1 MSSINELKAMNEKD
15 RILFFANAKVKDLT
29 ILLKNEGVKGISKMK
44 KAEKLAIIVDLV
56 VKNNVTD
63 EDTKKIMEDTKKL
76 NEEIN
81 VRQSFKEEFESTLY
95 ARWAAKEITWEE
107 FKQTIINYN
116 ISIPINVTDE
126 EDTKDI
132 LNRKYDMDSMYEHY
146 VFESNTCYYS
156 VLNKDFEWD
165 NVFRNNGKYRY
176 YDWEE
181 QQKYER
187 NTVDKDGLLQLAF
200 DFDEDGDYTLLVY
213 KGYELLG
220 AYKDGDI
227 DDIKRLI
234 AYDDKLVDEYLD
246 VYAELL
252 EILDKQLEEY
262 NKIINEHW
270 EKERKARQERETR
283 EKKYKEAY
291 DRWTRFYQPYVYGK
305 YKFEDIWNNAGE
317 IKNYNLWSEMEKLA
331 RQERDKREQEYRQQ
345 YSDLFGNSTGMVV
358 KEEDK
363 DVYKRIYRIASLK
376 LHPDVAKD
384 NGRAMTILN
393 KLKEQ
398 WGI

>member
-1 MSSINELKAMNEKD
+1 MSSINELKAMSKKELCIWGSKV
-15 RILFFANAKVKDLT
+15 NAKELKA
-29 ILLKNEGVKGISKMK
+29 ILKKNGFRGYSKLK
-44 KAEKLAIIVDLV
+44 KAELLNAVLDMIVS
-56 VKNNVTD
+56 D
-63 EDTKKIMEDTKKL
+63 EEIEKVMEDTKKL

-81 VRQSFKEEFESTLY
+81 ARQSFEEEFESTLY

-116 ISIPINVTDE
+116 ISIPINVADE

-181 QQKYER
+181 QQLYER
-187 NTVDKDGLLQLAF
+187 NTVNKDDLQLAF
-200 DFDEDGDYTLLVY
+200 DFDENSDYTLLVY
-213 KGYELLG
+213 KNYELLG
-220 AYKDGDI
+220 SYTNGQI
-227 DDIKRLI
+227 DDINRLI
-234 AYDDKLVDEYLD
+234 EYDDRLSYEDLD
-246 VYAELL
+246 TYAELL
-252 EILDKQLEEY
+252 ELLDKQYEEY
-262 NKIINEHW
+262 DKIINEHW
-270 EKERKARQERETR
+270 ENERKARQEREAR

-291 DRWTRFYQPYVYGK
+291 DKWSRFYQPYVYGK
-305 YKFEDIWNNAGE
+305 YKFEDIWNDAGE
-317 IKNYNLWSEMEKLA
+317 IKNYNLWSEMEKFA

>member
-1 MSSINELKAMNEKD
+1 MSSIKELKVMNQKELCIWSSNVNIKELKAILKENGFKGYSRLKKTELLNAVLDMIVSDEEIEK
-15 RILFFANAKVKDLT
+15 V
-29 ILLKNEGVKGISKMK
+29 
-44 KAEKLAIIVDLV
+44 
-56 VKNNVTD
+56 
-63 EDTKKIMEDTKKL
+63 MEDTKKL

-81 VRQSFKEEFESTLY
+81 ARQSFEEEFESTLY

-165 NVFRNNGKYRY
+165 NVFRNNGKYRWQ
-176 YDWEE
+176 DWEE
-181 QQKYER
+181 QQMYER
-187 NTVDKDGLLQLAF
+187 NTIDKDGLQLAF
-200 DFDEDGDYTLLVY
+200 DFDENSDYTLLVY
-213 KGYELLG
+213 KNYKLLG
-220 AYKDGDI
+220 SYTNGQI
-227 DDIKRLI
+227 DDINRLI
-234 AYDDKLVDEYLD
+234 EYDDRLSYDDLD
-246 VYAELL
+246 AYTELL
-252 EILDKQLEEY
+252 ELLDKQYEEY
-262 NKIINEHW
+262 DKIINEHW
-270 EKERKARQERETR
+270 EKERKARQEREAR

-291 DRWTRFYQPYVYGK
+291 DRWSRFYQPYVYGK
-305 YKFEDIWNNAGE
+305 YKFEGIWNNAGE

-331 RQERDKREQEYRQQ
+331 RQERDKREQEYKQQ
-345 YSDLFGNSTGMVV
+345 YSNLFGNSAEMVV

>member
-1 MSSINELKAMNEKD
+1 MSSINELKAMSKKELCIWGSKV
-15 RILFFANAKVKDLT
+15 NAKELKA
-29 ILLKNEGVKGISKMK
+29 ILKKNGFRGYSKLK
-44 KAEKLAIIVDLV
+44 KAELLNAVLDMIVS
-56 VKNNVTD
+56 D
-63 EDTKKIMEDTKKL
+63 EEIEKVMEDTKKL

-81 VRQSFKEEFESTLY
+81 ARQSFEEEFESTLY

-116 ISIPINVTDE
+116 ISIPINVADE

-181 QQKYER
+181 QQMYER
-187 NTVDKDGLLQLAF
+187 NTVDKDGLQLAF
-200 DFDEDGDYTLLVY
+200 DFDENSDYTLLVY
-213 KGYELLG
+213 KNYELLG
-220 AYKDGDI
+220 SYTNGQI
-227 DDIKRLI
+227 DDINRLI
-234 AYDDKLVDEYLD
+234 EYDDRLSYEDLD
-246 VYAELL
+246 TYAELL
-252 EILDKQLEEY
+252 ELLDKQYEEY
-262 NKIINEHW
+262 DKIINEHW
-270 EKERKARQERETR
+270 EKERKARQEREVR

-291 DRWTRFYQPYVYGK
+291 DRWSRFYQPYVYGK

>member
-1 MSSINELKAMNEKD
+1 MSSINELKAMSKKELCIWGSKV
-15 RILFFANAKVKDLT
+15 NAKE
-29 ILLKNEGVKGISKMK
+29 LKAVLKKNGFRGYSKLK
-44 KAEKLAIIVDLV
+44 KAELLNAVLDMIVS
-56 VKNNVTD
+56 D
-63 EDTKKIMEDTKKL
+63 EEVEKVMEDTKKL

-81 VRQSFKEEFESTLY
+81 ARQSFEEEFESTLY

-107 FKQTIINYN
+107 FKQTIMNYN
-116 ISIPINVTDE
+116 ISIPINVADE

-165 NVFRNNGKYRY
+165 KVFRKNGKYRY

-181 QQKYER
+181 QQLYER
-187 NTVDKDGLLQLAF
+187 NTVNKDNLQLAF
-200 DFDEDGDYTLLVY
+200 DFDENSDYTLLVY
-213 KGYELLG
+213 KNYELLG
-220 AYKDGDI
+220 SYTNGQI
-227 DDIKRLI
+227 DDINRLI
-234 AYDDKLVDEYLD
+234 EYDDRLSYEDLD
-246 VYAELL
+246 TYAELL
-252 EILDKQLEEY
+252 ELLDKQYEEY
-262 NKIINEHW
+262 DKIINEHW
-270 EKERKARQERETR
+270 ENERKARQEREAR

-291 DRWTRFYQPYVYGK
+291 DKWSRFYQPYVYGK
-305 YKFEDIWNNAGE
+305 YKFEDIWNDAGE
-317 IKNYNLWSEMEKLA
+317 IKNYNLWSEMEKFA

-345 YSDLFGNSTGMVV
+345 YSDLFGNTTVAI

-384 NGRAMTILN
+384 NGRAMRILN

>member
-1 MSSINELKAMNEKD
+1 MSSINELKAMSKKELCIWGSKV
-15 RILFFANAKVKDLT
+15 NAKELKA
-29 ILLKNEGVKGISKMK
+29 ILKKNGFRGYSKLK
-44 KAEKLAIIVDLV
+44 KAELLNAVLDMIVS
-56 VKNNVTD
+56 D
-63 EDTKKIMEDTKKL
+63 EEIEKVMEDTKKL

-81 VRQSFKEEFESTLY
+81 ARQSFEEEFESTLY

-116 ISIPINVTDE
+116 ISIPINVADE

-181 QQKYER
+181 QQLYER
-187 NTVDKDGLLQLAF
+187 NTVNKDDLQLAF
-200 DFDEDGDYTLLVY
+200 DFDENSDYTLLVY
-213 KGYELLG
+213 KNYELLG
-220 AYKDGDI
+220 SYTNGQI
-227 DDIKRLI
+227 DDINRLI
-234 AYDDKLVDEYLD
+234 EYDDRLSYEDLD
-246 VYAELL
+246 TYAELL
-252 EILDKQLEEY
+252 ELLDKQYEEY
-262 NKIINEHW
+262 DKIINEHW
-270 EKERKARQERETR
+270 ENERKARQEREAR

-291 DRWTRFYQPYVYGK
+291 DKWSRFYQPYVYGK
-305 YKFEDIWNNAGE
+305 YKFEDIWNDAGE

-345 YSDLFGNSTGMVV
+345 YSDLFGNSTGTVV

>member
-1 MSSINELKAMNEKD
+1 MSSIKELKVMNQKELCIWSSNVNIKELKAILKENGFKGYSRLKKTELLNAVLDMIVSDEEIEK
-15 RILFFANAKVKDLT
+15 V
-29 ILLKNEGVKGISKMK
+29 
-44 KAEKLAIIVDLV
+44 
-56 VKNNVTD
+56 
-63 EDTKKIMEDTKKL
+63 MEDTKKL

-81 VRQSFKEEFESTLY
+81 ARQSFEEEFESTLY

-132 LNRKYDMDSMYEHY
+132 LNRKCDMCSYYEHY
-146 VFESNTCYYS
+146 VFDDDNTYYS
-156 VLNKDFEWD
+156 VLNKDFKWD

-181 QQKYER
+181 QQMYER
-187 NTVDKDGLLQLAF
+187 NTIDKDGLQLAF
-200 DFDEDGDYTLLVY
+200 DFDENSDYTLLVY
-213 KGYELLG
+213 KNYKLLG
-220 AYKDGDI
+220 SYTNGQI
-227 DDIKRLI
+227 DDINRLI
-234 AYDDKLVDEYLD
+234 EYDDRLSYDDLD
-246 VYAELL
+246 AYTELL
-252 EILDKQLEEY
+252 ELLDKQYEEY
-262 NKIINEHW
+262 DKIINEHW
-270 EKERKARQERETR
+270 EKERKARQEREAR

-291 DRWTRFYQPYVYGK
+291 DRWSRFYQPYVYGK

-331 RQERDKREQEYRQQ
+331 RQERDKREQEYKQQ
-345 YSDLFGNSTGMVV
+345 YSNLFGNSAEMVV

>member
-1 MSSINELKAMNEKD
+1 MTINELKAMNETE
-15 RILFFANAKVKDLT
+15 RILWIANAKAKDLG
-29 ILLKNEGVKGISKMK
+29 LVLKNEGVKGISKMK
-44 KAEKLAIIVDLV
+44 KAEKLAMIVNLV
-56 VKNNVTD
+56 VETNVTD
-63 EDTKKIMEDTKKL
+63 EEIDKIMEDTKRL

-81 VRQSFKEEFESTLY
+81 ARQSYEEKIEGTLY
-95 ARWAAKEITWEE
+95 ARWKAKEITWEE
-107 FKQTIINYN
+107 FKQTIINNN
-116 ISIPINVTDE
+116 IAIPINVADE

-181 QQKYER
+181 QQMYER
-187 NTVDKDGLLQLAF
+187 NTVDKDGLQLAF
-200 DFDEDGDYTLLVY
+200 DFDEDCNYALLVY

-220 AYKDGDI
+220 AYRDGQI

-234 AYDDKLVDEYLD
+234 EYDDRLSYDDLD
-246 VYAELL
+246 AYAELL
-252 EILDKQLEEY
+252 ELLDKQYEEY
-262 NKIINEHW
+262 DKIIDEHW
-270 EKERKARQERETR
+270 EKERKARQEREAR

-291 DRWTRFYQPYVYGK
+291 DKWSRFYQPYVYGK
-305 YKFEDIWNNAGE
+305 YKFEDIWNDAGE
-317 IKNYNLWSEMEKLA
+317 IKNYNLWSDMERLA
-331 RQERDKREQEYRQQ
+331 REERDKREQEYKQQ
-345 YSDLFGNSTGMVV
+345 YSNLFGNSAGMVV